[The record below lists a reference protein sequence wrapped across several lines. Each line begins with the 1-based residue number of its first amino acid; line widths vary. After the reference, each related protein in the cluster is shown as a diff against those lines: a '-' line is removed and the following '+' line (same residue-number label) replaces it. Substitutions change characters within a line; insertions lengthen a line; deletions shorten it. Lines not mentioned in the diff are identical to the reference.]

1 LGAGYGPGEEDIL
14 AASYNA
20 ELPWRDLTLYS
31 TGTLSH
37 RSSKKNTGSFLPNL
51 APVAGVTAGRPQNRN
66 SLPEVYPDGFN
77 ALRRIFELDFQT
89 TVGARGVAKG
99 WDWDLSTTFAQ
110 DHAQL
115 DGQNTSTPPWAP
127 TVRPISTCRPTSSSS
142 GPPTSTSPASSRAC
156 CPGRSRCRGGW
167 SSATSTS

>member
-1 LGAGYGPGEEDIL
+1 LGTKLWPGRGGHPGGVLQRRTALARPDALFDRHAEPPLVEEEHRQLPAQPGAGGG
-14 AASYNA
+14 
-20 ELPWRDLTLYS
+20 RD
-31 TGTLSH
+31 
-37 RSSKKNTGSFLPNL
+37 
-51 APVAGVTAGRPQNRN
+51 AGRPQNRN

-115 DGQNTSTPPWAP
+115 DGQNTLNATLGPDSPTYFHLSTHQFQQW
-127 TVRPISTCRPTSSSS
+127 TTNLDVTREFE
-142 GPPTSTSPASSRAC
+142 GVL
-156 CPGRSRCRGGW
+156 PGRSRCRGAW